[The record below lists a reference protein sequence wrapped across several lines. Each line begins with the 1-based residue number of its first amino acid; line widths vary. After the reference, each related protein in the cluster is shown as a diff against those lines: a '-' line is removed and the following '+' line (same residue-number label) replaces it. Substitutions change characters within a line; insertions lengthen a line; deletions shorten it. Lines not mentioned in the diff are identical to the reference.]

1 MGEIASSF
9 LSSLPSE
16 LHDQAGR
23 VVPDDPA
30 VRAGRLENGV
40 QYFIRRHDNPENRA
54 YFRFVMHVGSLQED
68 DDQRGLA
75 HILEHMAFNGS
86 NHFAP
91 QELDAYFQSIG
102 MQFGAHVNASTGFDK
117 TIYKLEIPTDD
128 PSIIEQTFRVLQD
141 WGSGLLL
148 PDEQIEKERLVGQKR
163 LLTTQSS
170 ER

>member
-9 LSSLPSE
+9 FSSLPSD
-16 LHDQAGR
+16 LHDQASR

-30 VRAGRLENGV
+30 VRVGVNENGLR
-40 QYFIRRHDNPENRA
+40 YFIRQHDNPENRA

-86 NHFAP
+86 NHFGP

-102 MQFGAHVNASTGFDK
+102 MQFGAHVNRIDR
-117 TIYKLEIPTDD
+117 I
-128 PSIIEQTFRVLQD
+128 
-141 WGSGLLL
+141 
-148 PDEQIEKERLVGQKR
+148 
-163 LLTTQSS
+163 
-170 ER
+170 